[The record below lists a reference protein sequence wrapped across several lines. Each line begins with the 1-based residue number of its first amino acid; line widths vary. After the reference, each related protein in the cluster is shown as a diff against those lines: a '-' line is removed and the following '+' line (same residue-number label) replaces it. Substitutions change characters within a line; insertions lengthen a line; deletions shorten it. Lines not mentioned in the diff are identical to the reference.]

1 MDLLEFIGS
10 LIMSEGEGIHLGL
23 DIFGLGLLQAAL
35 NAGAQALARWDSGR
49 ALHAPVQLFR
59 CAICFS
65 QRIPFLV
72 HLLGATAAWS
82 LCLAGDLAFAIMHGV

>member
-1 MDLLEFIGS
+1 MGLQTFVDLLEFIGS

-59 CAICFS
+59 CG
-65 QRIPFLV
+65 L
-72 HLLGATAAWS
+72 
-82 LCLAGDLAFAIMHGV
+82 